1 MVSDVISFSF
11 FIFAGIINGT
21 FAVFTKYTPKWKFE
35 NIWLQ
40 FVIWSFFLVPWIFA
54 IFLVPQIFEVYTR
67 APLNL
72 IFIMI
77 SGGIVFGIG
86 QVCFALALHMIGIGL
101 SFVLNI
107 GIGIALGSLL
117 PLIFQHRERILTME
131 SFLIFIAVILS
142 IIGIVLSNYAGKIHH
157 KMRRKM
163 EGVEE
168 KHHYVLGMFL
178 AIIAGLASAGQNF
191 SFSLTNQLQSL
202 ALKIGAN
209 QVGASIVMW
218 PGFLTCSCIPYVIFM
233 SFLFVKNKSFNLYFQ
248 KGIRKYYSYG
258 VIMGVF
264 WFGSLI
270 FYSLG
275 AAIVGKLG
283 PVLGWPLFMVFIILA
298 SNFWGWR
305 EGEWHGCSKKTKHLM
320 WSGLLFLIF
329 SILLLAFVNF
339 QIEG

>member
-1 MVSDVISFSF
+1 MIGDVISFAF
-11 FIFAGIINGT
+11 FIFAGVINGS
-21 FAVFTKYTPKWKFE
+21 FAIFTKYSPKWKFE

-40 FVIWSFFLVPWIFA
+40 FAIWSFFLVPWIAA
-54 IFLVPQIFEVYTR
+54 IFLVPQIFEVYTK

-72 IFIMI
+72 MVIMI
-77 SGGIVFGIG
+77 GGGIIFGIG
-86 QVCFALALHMIGIGL
+86 QVCFALALKMIGIGL
-101 SFVLNI
+101 SFVINI

-117 PLIFQHRERILTME
+117 PLVFQHPTSIFTLS
-131 SFLIFIAVILS
+131 SFFIFIAVILS
-142 IIGIVLSNYAGKIHH
+142 IIGIILSNYAGKTHH
-157 KMRRKM
+157 KMRREM

-168 KHHYVLGMFL
+168 KSYYVLGMFL
-178 AIIAGLASAGQNF
+178 AIIAGFASAGQNF
-191 SFSLTNQLQSL
+191 SFSLTNQLQSF
-202 ALKIGAN
+202 ALKVGAN

-233 SFLFVKNKSFNLYFQ
+233 SVLFIKNRSFKFYFQ
-248 KGIRKYYSYG
+248 KGIKRYYSYG
-258 VIMGVF
+258 VIMGLF

-270 FYSLG
+270 FYSMG
-275 AAIVGKLG
+275 ASIVGKLG
-283 PVLGWPLFMVFIILA
+283 PVLGWPLFMVFIILT

-305 EGEWHGCSKKTKHLM
+305 EGEWYGCSKKTKHLM